1 MSWKSHEDGTLITN
15 EHHQSLSA
23 EEKIKFYETS
33 EEVIVTSTPR
43 KQKNGKTVDTEGDSL
58 DQA

>member
-1 MSWKSHEDGTLITN
+1 MSWKSHDDGSLITN
-15 EHHQSLSA
+15 EQHQALST

-33 EEVIVTSTPR
+33 EEVIVTPK
-43 KQKNGKTVDTEGDSL
+43 KQKNGKAVDPESDSI

>member
-1 MSWKSHEDGTLITN
+1 MSWKSHDDGSLITN
-15 EHHQSLSA
+15 EQHQALSA

-33 EEVIVTSTPR
+33 EEVIVTTTPK
-43 KQKNGKTVDTEGDSL
+43 KQKNGKTVDPESDSI

>member
-15 EHHQSLSA
+15 EHHQTLSA

-33 EEVIVTSTPR
+33 EEAIVTSTS
-43 KQKNGKTVDTEGDSL
+43 KKLKNGKAVDSEGDSL

>member
-1 MSWKSHEDGTLITN
+1 MSWKSHDDGSLITN
-15 EHHQSLSA
+15 EQHQALSA

-33 EEVIVTSTPR
+33 EEVIVTTTPK
-43 KQKNGKTVDTEGDSL
+43 KQKNGKAVDSESDSI

>member
-1 MSWKSHEDGTLITN
+1 MSWKSHDDGSLITN
-15 EHHQSLSA
+15 EQHQALSA

-33 EEVIVTSTPR
+33 EEVIVTTPK
-43 KQKNGKTVDTEGDSL
+43 KQKNGKAVDPESDSI